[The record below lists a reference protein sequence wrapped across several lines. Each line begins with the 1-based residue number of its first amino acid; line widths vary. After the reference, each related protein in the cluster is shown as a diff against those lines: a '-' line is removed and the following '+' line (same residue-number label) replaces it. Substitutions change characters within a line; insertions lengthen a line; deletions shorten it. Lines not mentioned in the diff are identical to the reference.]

1 MLAAFRRKDD
11 GKPLG
16 VFHFSKQFIFRHI
29 IVRFEYQRFQEI
41 VGIFI
46 ESLVSDVDTCQAPTS
61 GHRTSRQ
68 DMHNLVVF
76 PHGWITIKEFCIMIS
91 VIIIVVAM
99 SDTLRIYKIILTL
112 SKSGNIVSRIEIYRH
127 FGLPVR
133 CFRMSW
139 FSINIDSVQ
148 VDFCVKCVGI

>member
-11 GKPLG
+11 GKPVG

>member
-16 VFHFSKQFIFRHI
+16 VFHISKQFIFRHV
-29 IVRFEYQRFQEI
+29 IVRFEYQRLQEI

-46 ESLVSDVDTCQAPTS
+46 ESLVFDADTCQTPTS

-76 PHGWITIKEFCIMIS
+76 PHGWITIKEFCMKIP
-91 VIIIVVAM
+91 VLIIVVTV
-99 SDTLRIYKIILTL
+99 SDTLWIDKIIVT
-112 SKSGNIVSRIEIYRH
+112 SSESGNIVSRIEIYRH

-139 FSINIDSVQ
+139 LSINIDSVQ
-148 VDFCVKCVGI
+148 VDFCVNRIGI